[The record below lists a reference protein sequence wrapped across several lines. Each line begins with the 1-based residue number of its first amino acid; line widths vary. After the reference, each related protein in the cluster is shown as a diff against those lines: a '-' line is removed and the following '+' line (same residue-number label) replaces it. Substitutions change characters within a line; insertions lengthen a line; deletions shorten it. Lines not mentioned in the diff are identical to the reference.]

1 MSLRFKESCGINS
14 KEGLLGTSSTT
25 GECGRFRRGVSMIR
39 LVTRDG
45 NRVTESPLK
54 GREYFEAAILY
65 EE

>member
-1 MSLRFKESCGINS
+1 
-14 KEGLLGTSSTT
+14 
-25 GECGRFRRGVSMIR
+25 MIR
-39 LVTRDG
+39 LVTRDR